1 MRDYTYLFTINGKP
15 MLVPDEEVGFN
26 YEDLESSDSGRDE
39 SGIMHRVVVRYKVPS
54 WSFSYS
60 HLTEEEK
67 LYMESLFTDEP
78 TFQFGHPSRGNLPY
92 VDRETTACYRSKYGI
107 SWKNARTGLWS
118 GYSFDIIA
126 C

>member
-1 MRDYTYLFTINGKP
+1 MREFTYLFTINGKP
-15 MLVPDEEVGFN
+15 MLAPDEEVGFN
-26 YEDLESSDSGRDE
+26 YEDLDSSDSGRDE

-60 HLTEEEK
+60 NLTEEEK
-67 LYMESLFTDEP
+67 QYMERLFPDAP
-78 TFQFGHPSRGNLPY
+78 TFQFGHPGRVDSLPTE
-92 VDRETTACYRSKYGI
+92 VTECYRSKYGI

-118 GYSFDIIA
+118 GYSFNIIS